1 MLTLYIS
8 ASGMS
13 AVRLD
18 LPMSLDEMKR
28 QMEIVRTKEQSNRPV
43 LIYGTESQIP
53 ILRYHLQSV
62 KLDNDAT
69 LQKLNQLAETIDGMN
84 AAEHYHLSKSLDP
97 ESQQSLDDV
106 LRIAAHIKPASLA
119 CYEVIPGVT
128 SHQELG
134 RWLVEHDRL
143 EDKVPETLRPY
154 LDYRSIGI
162 DYCNSHEG
170 EFLAD
175 SYTGIQSGA
184 MEQVLEEQGVLR
196 LTLSTAK
203 GTFPLSFPASDE
215 RLEQAKR
222 ALDVEDFA
230 QAEITAVKFSSPY
243 LDGLLPLD
251 TITVEDAN
259 TLALCLQEME
269 QEDGEL
275 MKFCAVLE
283 VEQPGAFTEAVSIAM
298 DRDDYELVPEDMD
311 EYGKQVLRRT
321 GADDEVIDTIDG
333 YMDFSRLGE
342 DSMAEDGVRR
352 TEFGLARRLS
362 KPFPPAP
369 EIGQAMM

>member
-1 MLTLYIS
+1 MLMLNVS
-8 ASGMS
+8 SGG
-13 AVRLD
+13 RLEQLE
-18 LPMSLDEMKR
+18 LPVPLDELKR
-28 QMEIVRTKEQSNRPV
+28 RVVEIRAAGLPNAVPSICNAASPV
-43 LIYGTESQIP
+43 PALNW
-53 ILRYHLQSV
+53 HLQDIW
-62 KLDNDAT
+62 LDNDST
-69 LQKLNQLAETIDGMN
+69 LQKLNLLAETIDGMN
-84 AAEHYHLSKSLDP
+84 AAGHYHLSKSLDTQF
-97 ESQQSLDDV
+97 QQNLDDV
-106 LRIAAHIKPASLA
+106 LQIAAHIKTSSLD

-143 EDKVPETLRPY
+143 EDRVPEALRPY
-154 LDYRSIGI
+154 LNYRSIGI

-230 QAEITAVKFSSPY
+230 QASIIAVKFSSPY

-275 MKFCAVLE
+275 LKFCAVLE
-283 VEQPGAFTEAVSIAM
+283 VEQPDTFTEAVSIAM
-298 DRDDYELVPEDMD
+298 DRDDYERVPEDMG
-311 EYGKQVLRRT
+311 EYGKQVLRRA
-321 GADDEVIDTIDG
+321 GADNEVIDTIDG
-333 YMDFSRLGE
+333 YMDFAQLGR
-342 DSMAEDGVRR
+342 DSMEEDGVRR
-352 TEFGLARRLS
+352 TEFGLVRRLS
-362 KPFPPAP
+362 SPFPPEP
-369 EIGQAMM
+369 EIGQSML

>member
-1 MLTLYIS
+1 MLKLNIS
-8 ASGMS
+8 SGRVLEQLKLPVPLDEFKRKVDEIRAAGQPNIAPTVLNADS
-13 AVRLD
+13 SVPALNWHLQQTRLD
-18 LPMSLDEMKR
+18 SD
-28 QMEIVRTKEQSNRPV
+28 S
-43 LIYGTESQIP
+43 
-53 ILRYHLQSV
+53 
-62 KLDNDAT
+62 T

-215 RLEQAKR
+215 RLEQAKGR
-222 ALDVEDFA
+222 W
-230 QAEITAVKFSSPY
+230 TWRTSPRPKSPPSSSP
-243 LDGLLPLD
+243 LRIWTASSRWIQSLWKTPIRWRCAFRRWSRR
-251 TITVEDAN
+251 T
-259 TLALCLQEME
+259 
-269 QEDGEL
+269 GEL
-275 MKFCAVLE
+275 MKFLRCSGGGTA
-283 VEQPGAFTEAVSIAM
+283 
-298 DRDDYELVPEDMD
+298 RVPSRKPSASPWTGTTMNWS
-311 EYGKQVLRRT
+311 RRT
-321 GADDEVIDTIDG
+321 WMSMGNRYSAA
-333 YMDFSRLGE
+333 LGLTMK
-342 DSMAEDGVRR
+342 SLIPSTGIWIFPSGRGLHGRGRRPADGVRS
-352 TEFGLARRLS
+352 GARLS

>member
-1 MLTLYIS
+1 MLKLNVS
-8 ASGMS
+8 SGRILEQLELPVPLDEFKRKVDEIRLAGQPNTVPTVLN
-13 AVRLD
+13 AVSSVPALNWHLQQIRLD
-18 LPMSLDEMKR
+18 SDS
-28 QMEIVRTKEQSNRPV
+28 TF
-43 LIYGTESQIP
+43 
-53 ILRYHLQSV
+53 
-62 KLDNDAT
+62 
-69 LQKLNQLAETIDGMN
+69 QKLNQLAETLDGLN
-84 AAEHYHLSKSLDP
+84 AAGRYHLSKSLDP
-97 ESQQSLDDV
+97 EIQQNLDDV
-106 LRIAAHIKPASLA
+106 LRIAAHIKTSRLA

-134 RWLVEHDRL
+134 KWLVEHDRL
-143 EDKVPETLRPY
+143 EDRVPETLRPY

-170 EFLAD
+170 EFLSD
-175 SYTGIQSGA
+175 SYIGIQSGA

-230 QAEITAVKFSSPY
+230 QASITAVKFSSPY

-269 QEDGEL
+269 QEDDEL
-275 MKFCAVLE
+275 LKFCAVLE
-283 VEQPGAFTEAVSIAM
+283 VEQPDTFVEAVSIAM
-298 DRDDYELVPEDMD
+298 DRDDYERVPEDMD
-311 EYGKQVLRRT
+311 EYGKQVLRRA
-321 GADDEVIDTIDG
+321 GADNEVIDTIDG
-333 YMDFSRLGE
+333 YMDFAQLGRDFME
-342 DSMAEDGVRR
+342 EDGVRR
-352 TEFGLARRLS
+352 TEFGLVRRLS
-362 KPFPPAP
+362 SPFPPEP
-369 EIGQAMM
+369 GIGQSMV

>member
-1 MLTLYIS
+1 MLKLNIS
-8 ASGMS
+8 SGS
-13 AVRLD
+13 VLEQLKLPVPLDEFKRKVDEIRAAGQPNIAPTVLNADSSVPALNWHLQQTRLD
-18 LPMSLDEMKR
+18 SD
-28 QMEIVRTKEQSNRPV
+28 S
-43 LIYGTESQIP
+43 
-53 ILRYHLQSV
+53 
-62 KLDNDAT
+62 T

-184 MEQVLEEQGVLR
+184 MEQVLEEQG
-196 LTLSTAK
+196 
-203 GTFPLSFPASDE
+203 
-215 RLEQAKR
+215 
-222 ALDVEDFA
+222 
-230 QAEITAVKFSSPY
+230 
-243 LDGLLPLD
+243 LLPLD

-352 TEFGLARRLS
+352 TEFGLVRRLS

>member
-1 MLTLYIS
+1 ML
-8 ASGMS
+8 
-13 AVRLD
+13 
-18 LPMSLDEMKR
+18 
-28 QMEIVRTKEQSNRPV
+28 
-43 LIYGTESQIP
+43 
-53 ILRYHLQSV
+53 
-62 KLDNDAT
+62 
-69 LQKLNQLAETIDGMN
+69 KLNISSGSVLEQLKLPVPPDEF
-84 AAEHYHLSKSLDP
+84 K

-184 MEQVLEEQGVLR
+184 MEQVLEEQ
-196 LTLSTAK
+196 
-203 GTFPLSFPASDE
+203 
-215 RLEQAKR
+215 
-222 ALDVEDFA
+222 
-230 QAEITAVKFSSPY
+230 
-243 LDGLLPLD
+243 GLLPLD

>member
-1 MLTLYIS
+1 MLMLNVSSGGRLEQLELPIPLDELKRRVDEIRAAGLPNAVPS
-8 ASGMS
+8 ICNASS
-13 AVRLD
+13 PVPALNWHLQDIRLD
-18 LPMSLDEMKR
+18 SD
-28 QMEIVRTKEQSNRPV
+28 S
-43 LIYGTESQIP
+43 
-53 ILRYHLQSV
+53 
-62 KLDNDAT
+62 T
-69 LQKLNQLAETIDGMN
+69 LQKLNQLAETVDGLT
-84 AAEHYHLSKSLDP
+84 AAGRYHLSKSLDP
-97 ESQQSLDDV
+97 EIQQNLDDV
-106 LRIAAHIKPASLA
+106 LRIAAHIKPGSMN

-170 EFLAD
+170 EFLTD
-175 SYTGIQSGA
+175 GYTGIRSGA
-184 MEQVLEEQGVLR
+184 MEQVMEEQGVLR

-203 GTFPLSFPASDE
+203 GTFALSFPASDE

-230 QAEITAVKFSSPY
+230 QADITAVKFSSPY

-283 VEQPGAFTEAVSIAM
+283 VEQPDTFTEAVSIAM
-298 DRDDYELVPEDMD
+298 DRDDYERVPEDMD
-311 EYGKQVLRRT
+311 EYGKQVLRRV

-333 YMDFSRLGE
+333 YMDFAQLGRDFME
-342 DSMAEDGVRR
+342 EDGVRR
-352 TEFGLARRLS
+352 TEFGLVRRLS

>member
-1 MLTLYIS
+1 MLKLNIS
-8 ASGMS
+8 SGS
-13 AVRLD
+13 VLEQLKLPVPLDEFKRKVDEIRAAGQPNIAPTVLNADSSVPALNWHLQQTRLD
-18 LPMSLDEMKR
+18 SD
-28 QMEIVRTKEQSNRPV
+28 S
-43 LIYGTESQIP
+43 
-53 ILRYHLQSV
+53 
-62 KLDNDAT
+62 T

-184 MEQVLEEQGVLR
+184 MEQVLEEQ
-196 LTLSTAK
+196 
-203 GTFPLSFPASDE
+203 
-215 RLEQAKR
+215 
-222 ALDVEDFA
+222 
-230 QAEITAVKFSSPY
+230 
-243 LDGLLPLD
+243 GLLPLD

>member
-1 MLTLYIS
+1 MLKLNIS
-8 ASGMS
+8 SGRVLEQLKLPVPLDEFKRKVDEIRAAGQPNIAPTVLNADS
-13 AVRLD
+13 SVPALNWHLQQTRLD
-18 LPMSLDEMKR
+18 SD
-28 QMEIVRTKEQSNRPV
+28 S
-43 LIYGTESQIP
+43 
-53 ILRYHLQSV
+53 
-62 KLDNDAT
+62 T

-106 LRIAAHIKPASLA
+106 LRIAAHIKPASLD

-184 MEQVLEEQGVLR
+184 MEQVLEEQGV
-196 LTLSTAK
+196 
-203 GTFPLSFPASDE
+203 
-215 RLEQAKR
+215 
-222 ALDVEDFA
+222 
-230 QAEITAVKFSSPY
+230 
-243 LDGLLPLD
+243 LPLD

>member
-1 MLTLYIS
+1 MLKLNIS
-8 ASGMS
+8 SGRVLEQLKLPVPPDEFKRKVDEIRAAGQPNIAPTVLNADS
-13 AVRLD
+13 SVPALNWHLQQTRLD
-18 LPMSLDEMKR
+18 SD
-28 QMEIVRTKEQSNRPV
+28 S
-43 LIYGTESQIP
+43 
-53 ILRYHLQSV
+53 
-62 KLDNDAT
+62 T

-184 MEQVLEEQGVLR
+184 MEQVLEEQ
-196 LTLSTAK
+196 
-203 GTFPLSFPASDE
+203 
-215 RLEQAKR
+215 
-222 ALDVEDFA
+222 
-230 QAEITAVKFSSPY
+230 
-243 LDGLLPLD
+243 GLLPLD

>member
-1 MLTLYIS
+1 MLKLNIS
-8 ASGMS
+8 GGRVLEQLKLPVPLDEFKRKVDEIRAAGQPNIAPTVLNADSS
-13 AVRLD
+13 VPALNWHLQQTRLD
-18 LPMSLDEMKR
+18 SD
-28 QMEIVRTKEQSNRPV
+28 S
-43 LIYGTESQIP
+43 
-53 ILRYHLQSV
+53 
-62 KLDNDAT
+62 T

-106 LRIAAHIKPASLA
+106 LRIAAHIKTSSLD

-184 MEQVLEEQGVLR
+184 MEQVLEEQ
-196 LTLSTAK
+196 
-203 GTFPLSFPASDE
+203 
-215 RLEQAKR
+215 
-222 ALDVEDFA
+222 
-230 QAEITAVKFSSPY
+230 
-243 LDGLLPLD
+243 GLLPLD

>member
-84 AAEHYHLSKSLDP
+84 AAGHYHLSKSLDTQF
-97 ESQQSLDDV
+97 QQNLDDV
-106 LRIAAHIKPASLA
+106 LQIAAHIKTSSLD

-143 EDKVPETLRPY
+143 EDRVPEALRPY
-154 LDYRSIGI
+154 LNYRSIGI
-162 DYCNSHEG
+162 DYCNEHEG
-170 EFLAD
+170 EFLTD
-175 SYTGIQSGA
+175 GYTGIRSGA
-184 MEQVLEEQGVLR
+184 MEQVMEEQGVLR

-203 GTFPLSFPASDE
+203 GTFALSFPASDE

-230 QAEITAVKFSSPY
+230 QADITAVKFSSPY

-283 VEQPGAFTEAVSIAM
+283 VEQPDTFTEAVSIAM
-298 DRDDYELVPEDMD
+298 DRDDYERVPEDMD
-311 EYGKQVLRRT
+311 EYGKQVLRRV

-333 YMDFSRLGE
+333 YMDFAQLGE
-342 DSMAEDGVRR
+342 DAMKEDGVRR

>member
-1 MLTLYIS
+1 MLKLNIS
-8 ASGMS
+8 SGRVLEQLKLPVPPDEFKRKVDEIRAAGQPNIAPTVLNADS
-13 AVRLD
+13 SVPALNWHLQQTRLD
-18 LPMSLDEMKR
+18 SD
-28 QMEIVRTKEQSNRPV
+28 S
-43 LIYGTESQIP
+43 
-53 ILRYHLQSV
+53 
-62 KLDNDAT
+62 A

-106 LRIAAHIKPASLA
+106 LRIAAHIKPASLD

-184 MEQVLEEQGVLR
+184 MEQVLEEQ
-196 LTLSTAK
+196 
-203 GTFPLSFPASDE
+203 
-215 RLEQAKR
+215 
-222 ALDVEDFA
+222 
-230 QAEITAVKFSSPY
+230 
-243 LDGLLPLD
+243 GLLPLD

>member
-1 MLTLYIS
+1 MLKLNIS
-8 ASGMS
+8 GGRVLEQLKLPVPPDEFKRKVDEIRAAGQPNIVPTVLNADSS
-13 AVRLD
+13 VPALNWHLQQTRLD
-18 LPMSLDEMKR
+18 SD
-28 QMEIVRTKEQSNRPV
+28 S
-43 LIYGTESQIP
+43 
-53 ILRYHLQSV
+53 
-62 KLDNDAT
+62 T

-106 LRIAAHIKPASLA
+106 LRIAAHIKPASLD

-184 MEQVLEEQGVLR
+184 MEQVLEEQ
-196 LTLSTAK
+196 
-203 GTFPLSFPASDE
+203 
-215 RLEQAKR
+215 
-222 ALDVEDFA
+222 
-230 QAEITAVKFSSPY
+230 
-243 LDGLLPLD
+243 GLLPLD